1 MLQTNSFLFI
11 FLAFVYL
18 IRPAN
23 RVFYEGG
30 TARGSEERELKLK
43 CVVPEN
49 IHTPNPHPLHGGLDP
64 PCGISIPEGACHT
77 PTPLGFP

>member
-11 FLAFVYL
+11 LLAFVYL
-18 IRPAN
+18 IRPPN

-49 IHTPNPHPLHGGLDP
+49 IHTPQP
-64 PCGISIPEGACHT
+64 PPPPRRA
-77 PTPLGFP
+77 LLL